1 MLVIVMGD
9 INLNLLNPENLNYIN
24 AFINNML
31 ELNMHPAITR
41 PTRIT
46 LVNQSLGFSLLDQ
59 IWTTTRADPTR
70 SFILPMSITD
80 HFPVGIIIEN
90 VNQTSNISRE
100 IERRVFSERNK
111 ETFKT
116 LLNSIKLLAN
126 FNSIF
131 SNYYRSFIL
140 PMSITGHF
148 PVGIIIE
155 NVNQTSNISREIERR
170 VFSERNK
177 ETFKTLLNSIKLL
190 ANSDH
195 FNCVFSNYYRELFL
209 TYNNHSR

>member
-1 MLVIVMGD
+1 MYIKDCFKTKILEDCTFLNEIYEILSIELDLGLCKYVLILTYHPPSSSGLRNTEFVNLFTLTLRTVLDLRMLIIVMGD
-9 INLNLLNPENLNYIN
+9 INLNLLNLENLNYIN

-46 LVNQSLGFSLLDQ
+46 LVSQGLHFSLLYQ
-59 IWTTTRADPTR
+59 IWTTTRADPAR
-70 SFILPMSITD
+70 SFILAMSRSITD

-116 LLNSIKLLAN
+116 L
-126 FNSIF
+126 
-131 SNYYRSFIL
+131 
-140 PMSITGHF
+140 
-148 PVGIIIE
+148 
-155 NVNQTSNISREIERR
+155 
-170 VFSERNK
+170 
-177 ETFKTLLNSIKLL
+177 FK
-190 ANSDH
+190 
-195 FNCVFSNYYRELFL
+195 
-209 TYNNHSR
+209 